1 MSTASPAGPADD
13 RAVGGSGEPARGDHL
28 ESGARG
34 RPAVRVNGDS
44 GVRVGPVAD
53 RGTLGHARANPVV
66 VVAGEDHGGAFGPEQ
81 PVQPHGD
88 VEREG
93 MLGITR
99 VRLRP
104 GRVARL
110 PL

>member
-1 MSTASPAGPADD
+1 MEIAASAWARLPIAARWVTHGPTPWSLW
-13 RAVGGSGEPARGDHL
+13 R
-28 ESGARG
+28 
-34 RPAVRVNGDS
+34 
-44 GVRVGPVAD
+44 
-53 RGTLGHARANPVV
+53 
-66 VVAGEDHGGAFGPEQ
+66 GGATGGPSGRGQ

-110 PL
+110 PLRDHVDQPVDDRRMRPVGAVVPRVQGDDLAGQGLGRAGG